1 MSNVIT
7 IIRKTQRNC
16 ALSGIVTS
24 LDTECRTCAP
34 ITPLQC
40 INRCQVYKL
49 KNELRWLGQIMDNP
63 DYFRDLLNALKNLPR
78 LHILKI
84 IEKNRFSI
92 KQLRQEFRKLGQN
105 KGQFDVNEEYL
116 RPLIAVGLA
125 SENRDEFY
133 ASSFGMRLSAQVDCL
148 SVFAE
153 KLPSHSECYEEKLLL
168 FLTGGPRTFE
178 AIEKIIDPSV
188 VSRTL
193 NRLRSAGLVKNSR
206 EKAYVFFFKTIR
218 DPDKEILSINERKVY
233 SAVFSEGISAGELSK
248 KSKVS
253 KRLTYRYLKRLRG
266 KKLIFIRR
274 MPKTY
279 RLTCRGEKV
288 VSVLQNIQRIVDDTW
303 SSSQQLLNASGGVTS
318 GIGWRSSNADR
329 C

>member
-7 IIRKTQRNC
+7 IIRKTQDNC

-24 LDTECRTCAP
+24 LDTECRNCAP

-40 INRCQVYKL
+40 INHCQVYKL

-63 DYFRDLLNALKNLPR
+63 HYIRDLLNALKNMPR
-78 LHILKI
+78 LQILKT

-92 KQLRQEFRKLGQN
+92 KQLQKEFRKPGQN
-105 KGQFDVNEEYL
+105 NSLLDVNEEYL

-133 ASSFGMRLSAQVDCL
+133 ASSFGMRLSTQIDCF
-148 SVFAE
+148 SDFAE
-153 KLPSHSECYEEKLLL
+153 KLPRRSECYEETLLQ
-168 FLTGGPRTFE
+168 FLSAGPRTFE
-178 AIEKIIDPSV
+178 AIEKVIEPSV

-193 NRLRSAGLVKNSR
+193 KRLRLSGLVKKSR
-206 EKAYVFFFKTIR
+206 EKAYVFFFQTIR
-218 DPDKEILSINERKVY
+218 DPNKEILTANERKIY
-233 SAVFSEGISAGELSK
+233 SAVSSDGISAGELSRK
-248 KSKVS
+248 TKIS

-266 KKLIFIRR
+266 KKLIFIRK

-279 RLTCRGEKV
+279 RLTCKGEKLA
-288 VSVLQNIQRIVDDTW
+288 SVLQNIQRIVEDTW
-303 SSSQQLLNASGGVTS
+303 SSSQQILNVSGGVANK
-318 GIGWRSSNADR
+318 IGCRSSIADR